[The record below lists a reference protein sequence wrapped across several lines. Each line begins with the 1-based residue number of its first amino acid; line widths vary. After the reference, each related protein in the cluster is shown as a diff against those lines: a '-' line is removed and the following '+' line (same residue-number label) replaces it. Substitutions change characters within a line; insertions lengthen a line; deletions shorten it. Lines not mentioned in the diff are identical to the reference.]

1 WRATRDRGARRDGR
15 RRRGWGRGRG
25 RGGSGPR
32 DQRLGVRDSRGD
44 LAQPVRAFL
53 HDANG
58 GHRSR
63 AGDCQALRRG
73 SRRPLGDRQRS
84 RPRDDGAYLAA
95 RRESRCRPGA
105 RGEPRVSGSTVLI
118 VDDEHTL
125 ARSAKA
131 FLADRGYEAEVA
143 GSGEQALE
151 LLKSL
156 QPDVVFADVRLPGMS
171 GLDLLKRIREFDPV
185 LPVIM
190 LTAYGSIAGA
200 VEAVKLGAFD
210 YVKKPVDLEELKLLA
225 DRARENRLLK
235 QELSYYRR
243 RATTDVGFEGLV
255 GESPA
260 IRAVQERARQIA
272 ALDETPPVLLTGET
286 GTGKGVLARAIHASG
301 ARAAKP
307 FIEINC
313 TALPATLMEA
323 ELFGYERGAFT
334 DAKQS
339 KTGLVE
345 AAEGGFLF
353 LDEIGDVDLSV
364 QGKLLRAIEERAV
377 RRVGS
382 VRERTIDVRI
392 IAATNRDLDREV
404 RRERFRKDLYFR
416 LAVIVLD
423 VPPLRARGEDV
434 LLLTDHYLRLFNT
447 KYGKVVRDLSAA
459 ARDLLRSY
467 PWPGNVRELSHV
479 IERAVLWSRGPTLDV
494 EHLSLTRPVGS
505 TDHGNAAKPDAAT
518 LPQWEKTIIEQALRD
533 AGGNQTKAAQRL
545 GISRDTLRYRLK
557 KFGLSG

>member
-1 WRATRDRGARRDGR
+1 M
-15 RRRGWGRGRG
+15 
-25 RGGSGPR
+25 
-32 DQRLGVRDSRGD
+32 
-44 LAQPVRAFL
+44 
-53 HDANG
+53 
-58 GHRSR
+58 
-63 AGDCQALRRG
+63 
-73 SRRPLGDRQRS
+73 
-84 RPRDDGAYLAA
+84 
-95 RRESRCRPGA
+95 
-105 RGEPRVSGSTVLI
+105 SGSTVLI
-118 VDDEHTL
+118 VEDEHTL

-131 FLADRGYEAEVA
+131 FLADHGYEAEVA
-143 GSGEQALE
+143 STGEQALE
-151 LLKSL
+151 LLERL

-171 GLDLLKRIREFDPV
+171 GLDLLKRIRDFDPV
-185 LPVIM
+185 IPVIM
-190 LTAYGSIAGA
+190 VTAYGSIEGA

-243 RATTDVGFEGLV
+243 RATRDVGLEGLV

-260 IRAVQERARQIA
+260 IRAVLERARQIA

-286 GTGKGVLARAIHASG
+286 GTGKGLLAHAIHASG
-301 ARAAKP
+301 SRAVKA
-307 FIEINC
+307 FIEVNC

-334 DAKQS
+334 DAKES
-339 KTGLVE
+339 KPGLVE

-382 VRERTIDVRI
+382 VRERKIDVHI
-392 IAATNRDLDREV
+392 IAATNRDLEREV
-404 RRERFRKDLYFR
+404 RQERFRKDLYFR
-416 LAVIVLD
+416 LAVIVLH
-423 VPPLRARGEDV
+423 VPPLRERGADV
-434 LLLTDHYLRLFNT
+434 LLLSERFLRAFNA
-447 KYGKVVRDLSAA
+447 KYGKAVREISAP
-459 ARDLLRSY
+459 ARDLMRAY

-494 EHLSLTRPVGS
+494 EHLSLTSPLPSDAS
-505 TDHGNAAKPDAAT
+505 TDHGA
-518 LPQWEKTIIEQALRD
+518 LPPQGGDLAGWEKSMIEQAMRE

-557 KFGLSG
+557 KFGLAG

>member
-1 WRATRDRGARRDGR
+1 M
-15 RRRGWGRGRG
+15 
-25 RGGSGPR
+25 
-32 DQRLGVRDSRGD
+32 
-44 LAQPVRAFL
+44 
-53 HDANG
+53 
-58 GHRSR
+58 
-63 AGDCQALRRG
+63 
-73 SRRPLGDRQRS
+73 
-84 RPRDDGAYLAA
+84 
-95 RRESRCRPGA
+95 
-105 RGEPRVSGSTVLI
+105 SGSTVLI

-131 FLADRGYEAEVA
+131 FLADHGYEAEVA
-143 GSGEQALE
+143 GTGEKALE
-151 LLKSL
+151 LLERL
-156 QPDVVFADVRLPGMS
+156 QPDIVFADVRLPGMS
-171 GLDLLKRIREFDPV
+171 GIDLLKRIREFDPV
-185 LPVIM
+185 IPVIM
-190 LTAYGSIAGA
+190 LTAYGSIQGA

-243 RATTDVGFEGLV
+243 RATRDVGFEEMM
-255 GESPA
+255 GESAA
-260 IRAVQERARQIA
+260 IRAVLERARQIA

-286 GTGKGVLARAIHASG
+286 GTGKGLLAHAIHASG
-301 ARAAKP
+301 PRAGKP
-307 FIEINC
+307 FIEVNC

-339 KTGLVE
+339 KPGLVE
-345 AAEGGFLF
+345 AAEGGFIF

-382 VRERTIDVRI
+382 VRERKIDVRI
-392 IAATNRDLDREV
+392 IAATNRDLEREV
-404 RRERFRKDLYFR
+404 RQERFRKDLYFR

-423 VPPLRARGEDV
+423 VPPLRERAEDV
-434 LLLTDHYLRLFNT
+434 LLLTEHFLRLFNA
-447 KYGKVVRDLSAA
+447 KYGKVVREISTP
-459 ARDLLRSY
+459 ARDLMLSY

-494 EHLSLTRPVGS
+494 EHLSLTSPGGARSV
-505 TDHGNAAKPDAAT
+505 DHAAPPARTVPDADSGAPPGAAA
-518 LPQWEKTIIEQALRD
+518 LPPQGVDLGQWEKSVIEQAMRE
-533 AGGNQTKAAQRL
+533 AGGNQTRAAHRL

-557 KFGLSG
+557 KFGLLGDFTQTG